1 MIKISKQVDYAFQLI
16 AELAKLEKSASL
28 SLKKFSLQSN
38 ISFLFLQKI
47 AKSLREAGIINSIK
61 GKNGGYM
68 LVKPIETLNV
78 KEVIEAVEGTYNAV
92 DCAGSSKCCQKN
104 KECSMKSGFKMITNQ
119 INEYFEK
126 LKVTDIL

>member
-16 AELAKLEKSASL
+16 AELAKLEKNASL
-28 SLKKFSLQSN
+28 SLKKFSLQSS

-47 AKSLREAGIINSIK
+47 AKLLREAGIIKSVK

-68 LVKPIETLNV
+68 LARPVETLNV
-78 KEVIEAVEGTYNAV
+78 KKIIEAVEGSYNAV
-92 DCAGSSKCCQKN
+92 DCAGSAKCCEKN
-104 KECSMKSGFKMITNQ
+104 KKCSMKSGFQIISKQ
-119 INEYFEK
+119 INNYFEK